1 MSLTIRV
8 FKATGR
14 NLRLGAAIALVST
27 IALSGC
33 TTGEVFHQGYVVDQ
47 TALELTPVGSSREQ
61 VLLSLGTPST
71 TATFDNEVFYYVSQK
86 RTRAA
91 MFMKPKLV
99 DQSVLAV
106 YFDEEGTVKQIAN
119 YTLQDGRV
127 FDMISRTQCAST
139 ASSSKRHDVG
149 DLDHRVHGR
158 AGGVLVR
165 IADGITGDGSL
176 VGFEPFSCL
185 TPSLSTKPSS
195 KDFLALSQAP
205 PPGSHRDGHEEA
217 VDDHAQKHRT
227 DCGKGLKPCPRSA
240 ARRSRTHDRCEAP
253 AAATARSFP

>member
-1 MSLTIRV
+1 M
-8 FKATGR
+8 
-14 NLRLGAAIALVST
+14 RLGAAIALVST

-106 YFDEEGTVKQIAN
+106 YFDDEGTVKQIAN

-127 FDMISRTQCAST
+127 FDMISRTTPTGGVDKSFLAQVLAG
-139 ASSSKRHDVG
+139 ASS
-149 DLDHRVHGR
+149 
-158 AGGVLVR
+158 A
-165 IADGITGDGSL
+165 
-176 VGFEPFSCL
+176 E
-185 TPSLSTKPSS
+185 
-195 KDFLALSQAP
+195 
-205 PPGSHRDGHEEA
+205 
-217 VDDHAQKHRT
+217 
-227 DCGKGLKPCPRSA
+227 SA
-240 ARRSRTHDRCEAP
+240 ANS
-253 AAATARSFP
+253 ARNILGGGN